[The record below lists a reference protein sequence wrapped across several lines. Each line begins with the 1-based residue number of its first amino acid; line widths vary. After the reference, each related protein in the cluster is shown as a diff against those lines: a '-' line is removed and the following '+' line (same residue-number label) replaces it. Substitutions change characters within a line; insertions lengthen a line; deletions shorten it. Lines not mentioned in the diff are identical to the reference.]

1 MRHLFSTRLRVVLIV
16 AVLLAAGLTVL
27 SNATGHTLPDMLV
40 QGFMAP
46 FRYGLQALTNSA
58 EQFYSYM
65 FNYETLAAENEA
77 LKAKIAQMESDA
89 RQADSYQREN
99 QRLRN
104 LLDLSSTREDFKL
117 VDGYII
123 AKSSTDWSSTITIN
137 KGTNAGIAEDM
148 CAVTANHEVVGLVT
162 EVGPD
167 YAVIKTILDSSLE
180 VSATIASS
188 GYSGMIKGGYTDG
201 RKDLMRMDYLPSS
214 AIIRNNDQVVT
225 SGSTVYPRDLIMG
238 YVVDAGFDDT
248 GVAKFAMLEPAVD
261 FGRLEQ
267 VFVLTSYS
275 ATVVGGSGASGS
287 TATGTSPVA
296 PTTPAEDDNSLPTG
310 GVVVGVG

>member
-16 AVLLAAGLTVL
+16 AILLAAGLTVL
-27 SNATGHTLPDMLV
+27 SNATGHTLPNMIV
-40 QGFMAP
+40 EGFMAP
-46 FRYGLQALTNSA
+46 FRYGMQSLTNGA

-65 FNYETLAAENEA
+65 FQYETLAAENEA
-77 LKAKIAQMESDA
+77 LKAQIAQMESDA

-104 LLDLSSTREDFKL
+104 LLDLSTTREDFKL

-137 KGTNAGIAEDM
+137 KGTRAGIARDM
-148 CAVTANHEVVGLVT
+148 CVVTANHEVVGLVT
-162 EVGPD
+162 EAGPD

-188 GYSGMIKGGYTDG
+188 GYSGMVRGGYTDG
-201 RKDLMRMDYLPSS
+201 RKDMMRMDYLPSAS
-214 AIIRNNDQVVT
+214 IIRNNDQVVT

-238 YVVDAGFDDT
+238 YVVDAGFGDT
-248 GVAKFAMLEPAVD
+248 GVAKFAMLVPAVD

-267 VFVLTSYS
+267 VFVLTSYT
-275 ATVVGGSGASGS
+275 ATVVGGNSGAANS
-287 TATGTSPVA
+287 AAEPTSPIPQATESV
-296 PTTPAEDDNSLPTG
+296 LPTG
-310 GVVVGVG
+310 GTIISVG

>member
-16 AVLLAAGLTVL
+16 AVLLSAGLVIL

-40 QGFMAP
+40 EGVLAP
-46 FRYGLQALTNSA
+46 FRYGMQSLTNGA

-65 FNYETLAAENEA
+65 FQYEALAAENEA
-77 LKAKIAQMESDA
+77 LKAQIAEMESDA

-104 LLDLSSTREDFKL
+104 LLELSTTREDFKL

-137 KGTNAGIAEDM
+137 KGTNAGIDRDM
-148 CAVTANHEVVGLVT
+148 CVVTANHEVVGLVT

-180 VSATIASS
+180 ISATIASS
-188 GYSGMIKGGYTDG
+188 GYSGMVKGGYTDG
-201 RKDLMRMDYLPSS
+201 RKDMMRMDYLPSS

-238 YVVDAGFDDT
+238 YVVDAGFGDT
-248 GVAKFAMLEPAVD
+248 GVAKFAMLVPAVE

-275 ATVVGGSGASGS
+275 TSVVGGGS
-287 TATGTSPVA
+287 TAAQPEVA
-296 PTTPAEDDNSLPTG
+296 PTSPIPQETQPPMPTG
-310 GVVVGVG
+310 GVIVSVG

>member
-16 AVLLAAGLTVL
+16 AILLAAGLTVL

-40 QGFMAP
+40 EGFMAP
-46 FRYGLQALTNSA
+46 FRYGLQSLTNSA

-65 FNYETLAAENEA
+65 FQYEALAAENEA
-77 LKAKIAQMESDA
+77 LKAQIAEMEGDA

-137 KGTNAGIAEDM
+137 KGTNAGIDRDM
-148 CAVTANHEVVGLVT
+148 CVVTANHEVVGLVT

-180 VSATIASS
+180 ISATIASS
-188 GYSGMIKGGYTDG
+188 GYSGMVRGGYTDG
-201 RKDLMRMDYLPSS
+201 RKDMMRMDYLPSS

-238 YVVDAGFDDT
+238 YVVDAGFGDT
-248 GVAKFAMLEPAVD
+248 GVAKFAMLVPAVE

-275 ATVVGGSGASGS
+275 TSVIGGSSA
-287 TATGTSPVA
+287 AAQPEVA
-296 PTTPAEDDNSLPTG
+296 PTSPIPQETQPQQPTG
-310 GVVVGVG
+310 GVIVSVG

>member
-16 AVLLAAGLTVL
+16 AILLSAGLAIL

-40 QGFMAP
+40 HGLLSP
-46 FRYGLQALTNSA
+46 FRYGAQSLTNTA

-65 FNYETLAAENEA
+65 FRYETLAAENEA
-77 LKAKIAQMESDA
+77 LKEQIAQMESDA
-89 RQADSYQREN
+89 RQADAYQREN

-137 KGTNAGIAEDM
+137 KGTNAGIDVNM
-148 CAVTANHEVVGLVT
+148 CVVTANHEVVGLVV

-167 YAVIKTILDSSLE
+167 YSVIKTILDSSLE

-188 GYSGMIKGGYTDG
+188 GYSGMVKGGYTDG
-201 RKDLMRMDYLPSS
+201 RKDMMRMDYLPSS

-248 GVAKFAMLEPAVD
+248 GVAKFAMLVPAVD

-267 VFVLTSYS
+267 VFVLTSYTT
-275 ATVVGGSGASGS
+275 TVVGGGSSGAAASADPGL
-287 TATGTSPVA
+287 SPVIPTA
-296 PTTPAEDDNSLPTG
+296 PANPTPNA
-310 GVVVGVG
+310 GVIVGVG

>member
-1 MRHLFSTRLRVVLIV
+1 V
-16 AVLLAAGLTVL
+16 AILLSAGLAIL

-40 QGFMAP
+40 HGLLSP
-46 FRYGLQALTNSA
+46 FRYGAQSLTNTA

-65 FNYETLAAENEA
+65 FRYETLAAENEA
-77 LKAKIAQMESDA
+77 LKEQIAQMESDA
-89 RQADSYQREN
+89 RQADAYQREN

-137 KGTNAGIAEDM
+137 KGTNAGIDVNM
-148 CAVTANHEVVGLVT
+148 CVVTANHEVVGLVV

-167 YAVIKTILDSSLE
+167 YSVIKTILDSSLE

-188 GYSGMIKGGYTDG
+188 GYSGMVKGGYTDG
-201 RKDLMRMDYLPSS
+201 RKDMMRMDYLPSS

-248 GVAKFAMLEPAVD
+248 GVAKFAMLVPAVD

-267 VFVLTSYS
+267 VFVLTSYTT
-275 ATVVGGSGASGS
+275 TVVGGGSSGAAASADPGL
-287 TATGTSPVA
+287 SPVIPTA
-296 PTTPAEDDNSLPTG
+296 PANPTPNA
-310 GVVVGVG
+310 GVIVGVG

>member
-16 AVLLAAGLTVL
+16 AVLLSAGLVIL

-40 QGFMAP
+40 EGVLAP
-46 FRYGLQALTNSA
+46 FRYGMQSLTNGA

-65 FNYETLAAENEA
+65 FQYEALAAENEA
-77 LKAKIAQMESDA
+77 LKAQIAEMESDA

-104 LLDLSSTREDFKL
+104 LLELSTTREDFKL

-137 KGTNAGIAEDM
+137 KGTNAGIDRDM
-148 CAVTANHEVVGLVT
+148 CVVTANHEVVGLVT

-180 VSATIASS
+180 ISATIASS
-188 GYSGMIKGGYTDG
+188 GYSGMVKGGYTDG
-201 RKDLMRMDYLPSS
+201 RKDMMRMDYLPSS

-238 YVVDAGFDDT
+238 YVVDAGFGDT
-248 GVAKFAMLEPAVD
+248 GVAKFAMLVPAVE

-275 ATVVGGSGASGS
+275 TSVVGGGS
-287 TATGTSPVA
+287 TAAQPEVA
-296 PTTPAEDDNSLPTG
+296 PTSPIPQETQPPMPTG
-310 GVVVGVG
+310 GVVVSVG

>member
-1 MRHLFSTRLRVVLIV
+1 MRHLFSTRLRVVLIL
-16 AVLLAAGLTVL
+16 AVLLSAALLVL

-40 QGFMAP
+40 EGLVAP
-46 FRYGLQALTNSA
+46 FRYGVRSLTTSA

-65 FNYETLAAENEA
+65 FQYETLVAENEA
-77 LKAKIAQMESDA
+77 LKAQIAKMESDA

-104 LLDLSSTREDFKL
+104 LLGLSTTREEFQL

-123 AKSSTDWSSTITIN
+123 SKSSTDWSSTITIN
-137 KGTNAGIAEDM
+137 KGSNSGISRDM
-148 CAVTANHEVVGLVT
+148 CVVTANHEVVGLVT

-167 YAVIKTILDSSLE
+167 YAVIKTVLDSSLE
-180 VSATIASS
+180 ISATIASS
-188 GYSGMIKGGYTDG
+188 GYSGMVKGGYTDG

-248 GVAKFAMLEPAVD
+248 GVAKFAMLEPAVE

-267 VFVLTSYS
+267 VFVLTNYTSS
-275 ATVVGGSGASGS
+275 VVGGSTPDSG
-287 TATGTSPVA
+287 TGVEPTSPIPQA
-296 PTTPAEDDNSLPTG
+296 PTEAQLPTG
-310 GVVVGVG
+310 GVMVGVG

>member
-16 AVLLAAGLTVL
+16 AVLLAAGLAVL

-40 QGFMAP
+40 EGFLSP
-46 FRYGLQALTNSA
+46 FRYGAQALTNSA

-77 LKAKIAQMESDA
+77 LKAQIADMESDA
-89 RQADSYQREN
+89 RQADAYQREN
-99 QRLRN
+99 QRLRR
-104 LLDLSSTREDFKL
+104 LLDLSTTREDFKL

-137 KGTNAGIAEDM
+137 KGSNAGIAEDM
-148 CAVTANHEVVGLVT
+148 CAVTDNHEVVGLVV

-267 VFVLTSYS
+267 VFVLTSYT
-275 ATVVGGSGASGS
+275 ATVVGNSTSGTDESL
-287 TATGTSPVA
+287 TPVL
-296 PTTPAEDDNSLPTG
+296 PTDPEEDESALPTG

>member
-1 MRHLFSTRLRVVLIV
+1 MRHLFSTRLRVVLIL
-16 AVLLAAGLTVL
+16 AVLLTAGLAIL

-40 QGFMAP
+40 EGLMSP
-46 FRYGLQALTNSA
+46 FRYGAQALTNSA

-65 FNYETLAAENEA
+65 FQYETLAAENEA
-77 LKAKIAQMESDA
+77 LKAQIAQMESDA
-89 RQADSYQREN
+89 RQADAYQREN

-104 LLDLSSTREDFKL
+104 LLDLSTTREDFKL

-137 KGTNAGIAEDM
+137 KGSNAGIKEDM

-180 VSATIASS
+180 ISATIASS
-188 GYSGMIKGGYTDG
+188 GYSGMVKGGYTDG
-201 RKDLMRMDYLPSS
+201 RKDMMRMDYLPSS

-248 GVAKFAMLEPAVD
+248 GVAKFAMLVPAVEL
-261 FGRLEQ
+261 GRLEQ
-267 VFVLTSYS
+267 VFVLTSYTT
-275 ATVVGGSGASGS
+275 TVVGGNSAASGD
-287 TATGTSPVA
+287 APVA
-296 PTTPAEDDNSLPTG
+296 PTVPAPTESNLPTG

>member
-16 AVLLAAGLTVL
+16 AILLSAGLAVL

-40 QGFMAP
+40 EGFLAP
-46 FRYGLQALTNSA
+46 FRYGMQSLTTSA

-65 FNYETLAAENEA
+65 FQYETLAAENEA
-77 LKAKIAQMESDA
+77 LKAQIADMESDA
-89 RQADSYQREN
+89 RQADAYQREN

-104 LLDLSSTREDFKL
+104 LLDLSTVREDFKL

-148 CAVTANHEVVGLVT
+148 CVVTANHEVVGIVT
-162 EVGPD
+162 EAGPD
-167 YAVIKTILDSSLE
+167 YAVVKTILDSALE

-188 GYSGMIKGGYTDG
+188 GYSGMVKGGYTDG
-201 RKDLMRMDYLPSS
+201 RKDMMRMDYLPSS

-225 SGSTVYPRDLIMG
+225 SGSTVYPRDLIIG
-238 YVVDAGFDDT
+238 HVVDAGFGDT
-248 GVAKFAMLEPAVD
+248 GVAKFAMLVPAVD

-275 ATVVGGSGASGS
+275 ANVIGGN
-287 TATGTSPVA
+287 TSPESQVA
-296 PTTPAEDDNSLPTG
+296 PTSPIPQATESQLPIG
-310 GVVVGVG
+310 GSIVSVG

>member
-1 MRHLFSTRLRVVLIV
+1 MRHLFSTRLRIVLIV
-16 AVLLAAGLTVL
+16 AVLLSAGLAIL
-27 SNATGHTLPDMLV
+27 SNATGHSLPDMLIH
-40 QGFMAP
+40 GLLSP
-46 FRYGLQALTNSA
+46 FRYGAQSLTNSA

-65 FNYETLAAENEA
+65 FRYETLAAENEA
-77 LKAKIAQMESDA
+77 LKEQIAKMESDA
-89 RQADSYQREN
+89 RQADAYQREN

-104 LLDLSSTREDFKL
+104 LLDLSTTREDFKL

-137 KGTNAGIAEDM
+137 KGTNAGIDVNM
-148 CAVTANHEVVGLVT
+148 CVVTANHEVVGLVVD
-162 EVGPD
+162 VGPD

-188 GYSGMIKGGYTDG
+188 GYSGMVKGGYTDG
-201 RKDLMRMDYLPSS
+201 RKDMMRMDYLPSS

-248 GVAKFAMLEPAVD
+248 GVAKFAMLVPAVD

-267 VFVLTSYS
+267 VFVLTSYTT
-275 ATVVGGSGASGS
+275 TVVGGGTSGASADPGL
-287 TATGTSPVA
+287 SPIA
-296 PTTPAEDDNSLPTG
+296 PTAPNNPTPNA
-310 GVVVGVG
+310 GVIVGVG

>member
-16 AVLLAAGLTVL
+16 AILLSAGLVIL

-40 QGFMAP
+40 HGFLAP
-46 FRYGLQALTNSA
+46 FRYGLQSLTSSA

-65 FNYETLAAENEA
+65 FQYETLAAENEA
-77 LKAKIAQMESDA
+77 LKAQIAQMESDA

-104 LLDLSSTREDFKL
+104 LLELSSVREDFKL

-137 KGTNAGIAEDM
+137 KGTNAGIARDM
-148 CAVTANHEVVGLVT
+148 CVVTANHEVVGLVT
-162 EVGPD
+162 DVGPD

-188 GYSGMIKGGYTDG
+188 GYSGMVKGGYTDG
-201 RKDLMRMDYLPSS
+201 RKDMMRMDYLPSA

-238 YVVDAGFDDT
+238 YVVDAGFGDT
-248 GVAKFAMLEPAVD
+248 GVAKFAMLVPAVD

-275 ATVVGGSGASGS
+275 ASVVGGGPV
-287 TATGTSPVA
+287 SPEVA
-296 PTTPAEDDNSLPTG
+296 PTSPIPDPTENQMPNG
-310 GVVVGVG
+310 GVIVSVG